1 MNSTQSLISRY
12 FSNWEQL
19 SIELCSYAQHE
30 FIFQM
35 GEPVSSLYFLTAG
48 SVLVSAPAI
57 DGNATFITE
66 LHTDAVIG
74 DIEYLMNIPAVST
87 VQALTSVSCIRI
99 PIFQNRHLIEHDLT
113 FYRYLCRTLA
123 TRFTD
128 TNMRTI
134 QKTQLTLDKRLA
146 EYLLTQYSLTEAI
159 TNLKPVSELLRCSY
173 RQLLRVIKV
182 FCEKKYL
189 RKDDRRG
196 VYYLND
202 TAGLRKLL

>member
-1 MNSTQSLISRY
+1 M
-12 FSNWEQL
+12 
-19 SIELCSYAQHE
+19 
-30 FIFQM
+30 
-35 GEPVSSLYFLTAG
+35 
-48 SVLVSAPAI
+48 
-57 DGNATFITE
+57 
-66 LHTDAVIG
+66 
-74 DIEYLMNIPAVST
+74 
-87 VQALTSVSCIRI
+87 SCIRI

-128 TNMRTI
+128 ANMRTI

>member
-1 MNSTQSLISRY
+1 MNNTQLIISCY
-12 FSNWEQL
+12 FSSWEQL
-19 SIELCSYAQHE
+19 SIELCSYTQHE

-35 GEPVSSLYFLTAG
+35 GEPVSSLYFLTEG

-66 LHTDAVIG
+66 LHAIAIIG

-87 VQALTSVSCIRI
+87 IQALTSVRCIRI
-99 PIFQNRHLIEHDLT
+99 PIFQNRHLIEQDLT

-123 TRFTD
+123 ARFTD
-128 TNMRTI
+128 ANTQTI

-146 EYLLTQYSLTEAI
+146 EYLLTQYRPSEPI
-159 TNLKPVSELLRCSY
+159 TNLKPISGLLRCSY
-173 RQLLRVIKV
+173 RQLLRLIKV
-182 FCEKKYL
+182 FCEKNYL

-202 TAGLRKLL
+202 TAGLKKIL